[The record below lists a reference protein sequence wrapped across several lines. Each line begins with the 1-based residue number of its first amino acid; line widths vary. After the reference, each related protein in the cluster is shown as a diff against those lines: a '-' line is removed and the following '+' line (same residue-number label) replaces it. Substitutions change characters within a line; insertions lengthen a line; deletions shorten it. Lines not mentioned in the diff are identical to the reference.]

1 MALTQV
7 ASGLIASVAGSTI
20 TGSQSIPKST
30 LPTGSV
36 LQVVSNF
43 SASQVTTTSNSFVTT
58 GFSASITPSS
68 ASSKILVLVSAMIY
82 CNTATA
88 EPQIA
93 LYRGGSSV
101 GTFTDMYSSSG
112 QIISGA
118 SFMYS
123 DSPATTS
130 STTYTLYF
138 RQGNTGSGGTIYL
151 GPNSTTFGIVLQ
163 EISA

>member
-1 MALTQV
+1 MALLLDGTAGITFPV
-7 ASGLIASVAGSTI
+7 TAGSA
-20 TGSQSIPKST
+20 SAVQASS
-30 LPTGSV
+30 SRV

-43 SASQVTTTSNSFVTT
+43 SSSQISTTSTSFVTT
-58 GFSASITPSS
+58 SFSASITPSS
-68 ASSKILVLVSAMIY
+68 SSSKVLVLVSAMVY
-82 CNTATA
+82 SNTSTA

-101 GTFTDMYSSSG
+101 GIFTDMFSSSG
-112 QIISGA
+112 SIIAGN
-118 SFMYS
+118 SFMYI

-138 RQGNTGSGGTIYL
+138 RQGNTGSGGTIYI
-151 GPNSTTFGIVLQ
+151 GPNGTTFGIVLQ